1 MRIVMTTDHIVRDV
15 SVHEA
20 LARAARAKAD
30 GNADADL
37 ARRLREAAIKHE
49 RMARRLRRQRAEHG
63 SADDTDAP

>member
-1 MRIVMTTDHIVRDV
+1 MTTENIVRDV

-30 GNADADL
+30 GSTDADL

-49 RMARRLRRQRAEHG
+49 RMARRLRRQRAELGG
-63 SADDTDAP
+63 SNGPEAG